1 MMTPNAETEMMVALN
16 AETRGA
22 ALNTKLKLI
31 AIRVKLRKMTLSV
44 INEKTWWL

>member
-1 MMTPNAETEMMVALN
+1 MMTSNAETEMMVALN
-16 AETRGA
+16 AETKGV